1 MHKNSSLLKLTLHIL
16 TWILLSLFPFF
27 LSQSES
33 VSIDYMRLTK
43 YVWLPLLFYA
53 LIFYINYFI
62 LINHFLLKRRT
73 LLFIIS
79 NIFLVLLF
87 TWLHF
92 EIKDLLNMIAETKPH
107 LASGNIIPKKKPP
120 LQYYIYKD
128 FISMIIPM
136 IIAYTVKTSERWAK
150 IESEKKE
157 EEKNHLKSELQN
169 LKYQLQPHFF
179 FNSLN
184 TIYALIEKSP
194 SLAQETVHSLGKLMR
209 YMLYETEQGKVN
221 LNEEL
226 EFMKQYIELMRLRL
240 SDKTKVNVNFPAIDQ
255 TYEITPLLFISLI
268 ENAFKHGVSAT
279 HNSELYFSLAVHEN
293 KIQFIAENTNF
304 PKNEKDKSGSG
315 IGLVNL
321 KKRLELSYPNHY
333 SFTTK
338 IVGLTFSVL
347 LEINL
352 NQKS

>member
-1 MHKNSSLLKLTLHIL
+1 MHKNSFPLKLALHVL
-16 TWILLSLFPFF
+16 TWVILSIFPFF
-27 LSQSES
+27 LSHNES
-33 VSIDYMRLTK
+33 VSIDYMRLAK
-43 YVWLPLLFYA
+43 HVWIPLLFYA
-53 LIFYINYFI
+53 IIFYTNYFVLVKHI
-62 LINHFLLKRRT
+62 LQKKRT
-73 LLFIIS
+73 LLFILC

-92 EIKDLLNMIAETKPH
+92 ELKNLINLIT
-107 LASGNIIPKKKPP
+107 GIQPP
-120 LQYYIYKD
+120 LAPPNGIVNKRPPVQYFIYRD
-128 FISMIIPM
+128 FISMIIP
-136 IIAYTVKTSERWAK
+136 IIVAYAVRTKEEWAK
-150 IESEKKE
+150 NEAEKKE
-157 EEKNHLKSELQN
+157 KEKEIINNELQN

-194 SLAQETVHSLGKLMR
+194 SVAQETVHRLGKLMR

-221 LNEEL
+221 LNDEL
-226 EFMKQYIELMRLRL
+226 EFMKQYIELMKLRL

-255 TYEITPLLFISLI
+255 TYEITPLLFISLV
-268 ENAFKHGVSAT
+268 ENAFKHGISAT
-279 HNSELYFSLAVHEN
+279 HSSELFFSLTVHEN
-293 KIQFIAENTNF
+293 KIQFLAENTNF

-321 KKRLELSYPNHY
+321 KKRLELSYPNNY

-338 IVGLTFSVL
+338 IVGLTFSAL

-352 NQKS
+352 NQK